1 MPIPVRVPFRMLLVE
16 MAVVPVLVVLYIP
29 QNIDPPVPYA
39 EQFCI
44 VFPVMDAVPVAACLI
59 P

>member
-1 MPIPVRVPFRMLLVE
+1 MMLLVE
-16 MAVVPVLVVLYIP
+16 MAVVPVLPVLYIP
-29 QNIDPPVPYA
+29 QNIDPEVPYA

-44 VFPVMDAVPVAACLI
+44 VFPVMETVPVAACLM